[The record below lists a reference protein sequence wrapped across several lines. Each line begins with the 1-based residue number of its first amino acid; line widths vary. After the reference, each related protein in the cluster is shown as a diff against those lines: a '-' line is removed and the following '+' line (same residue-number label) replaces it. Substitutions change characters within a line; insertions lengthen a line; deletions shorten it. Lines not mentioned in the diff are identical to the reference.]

1 MKSCFR
7 CLKKEVVTTVTL
19 QPLKIEDQQSS
30 LRESF
35 LSSLTWS
42 IIDGDSI
49 AESYECN
56 SGKKKYLEN
65 ILRDF
70 GLEPS
75 LKNCASLLTVLNHS
89 KDSAFSDYFVS
100 ISL

>member
-1 MKSCFR
+1 M
-7 CLKKEVVTTVTL
+7 
-19 QPLKIEDQQSS
+19 EDQQSS

-35 LSSLTWS
+35 LSSLTCL

-49 AESYECN
+49 TESYECN
-56 SGKKKYLEN
+56 SGKKKYLGN
-65 ILRDF
+65 ILKDF
-70 GLEPS
+70 GLGPS

-89 KDSAFSDYFVS
+89 KDSTFSDYVVR